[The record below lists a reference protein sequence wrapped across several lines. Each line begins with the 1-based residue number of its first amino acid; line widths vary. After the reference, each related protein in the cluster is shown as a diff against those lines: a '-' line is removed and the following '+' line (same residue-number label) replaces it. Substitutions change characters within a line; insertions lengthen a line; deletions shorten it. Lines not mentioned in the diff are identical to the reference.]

1 MNVAWG
7 SRLSGETKGLDVIGI
22 RALDQNIEASLTN
35 GLTTISIRA
44 RYISILPW
52 AIGQYFV
59 EESAGGRVRHDKDAL
74 AVYLNRVRFL
84 VLAATFVDEGAS
96 RMGATGSD
104 FYLDE
109 IAALVAGKTV
119 SMPDFGNVAVLG
131 TYFGPA
137 SALGLVESRPESS
150 GLPFGLTARGTAMYH
165 ERNTALESTRLLN
178 FLREGGD
185 LDYDTAR
192 AAVPAFSLARIADF
206 GREVELLREAF
217 EEAWVPESPLAAKR
231 VAQAYQRMT
240 DTRSW
245 LNRELELAPASA
257 SELIARNYDRA
268 VLEGAGGI
276 ELEWATFEWHRR
288 VHFALELLLAAMT
301 RTLLDEGS
309 MSVAQVVALWSSHV
323 VGSEPLTDH
332 WNSPIDVAALIVQP
346 GKFSG
351 GLLRSSDFHLEPQIQ
366 AIRAFE
372 ILVTQARDAQSIG
385 ITPGASS
392 GASAPS
398 ARAIQLVGAR
408 VGTLGA
414 VLRVICDECV
424 AQRHIA
430 NTMRKIGNQQ
440 DCSLR
445 FYPDGPVLVPTEID
459 FSPNY
464 SGSRLQNTMRILA
477 DIGMLNMGGS
487 GVTAASVTD

>member
-7 SRLSGETKGLDVIGI
+7 SRLSNETRGLDVIGI

-59 EESAGGRVRHDKDAL
+59 QESAGGRVRHDKDAL

-96 RMGATGSD
+96 RIGTIGSD

-109 IAALVAGKTV
+109 MAVLLTGKTV
-119 SMPDFGNVAVLG
+119 RMPDVGNLAVLG

-137 SALGLVESRPESS
+137 SALGFVESRPDSS
-150 GLPFGLTARGTAMYH
+150 GLPFGLTARGTAMYQ
-165 ERNTALESTRLLN
+165 ERNTALGSSRLVDL
-178 FLREGGD
+178 LRDGGD
-185 LDYDTAR
+185 LDYDMAR
-192 AAVPAFSLARIADF
+192 QAVSPFSLARIADF
-206 GREVELLREAF
+206 GGEVNLLRWAF
-217 EEAWVPESPLAAKR
+217 EQPWVPGSSIAAKR

-245 LNRELELAPASA
+245 LHRELEVEPAGA

-268 VLEGAGGI
+268 VVEGADGI
-276 ELEWATFEWHRR
+276 ELEWASFEWHRR

-309 MSVAQVVALWSSHV
+309 MSVAELIAIWSSQAAP
-323 VGSEPLTDH
+323 SESLTYL
-332 WNSPIDVAALIVQP
+332 WNSPADVAALTVKP
-346 GKFSG
+346 GAFSG
-351 GLLRSSDFHLEPQIQ
+351 GLLRPADFHLEPHIQ

-385 ITPGASS
+385 VIPGARN
-392 GASAPS
+392 GASAPA
-398 ARAIQLVGAR
+398 ARAIQLVGTGT
-408 VGTLGA
+408 GTLGT
-414 VLRVICDECV
+414 VLRAICDECV

-430 NTMRKIGNQQ
+430 NTMRKMGNHQ

-445 FYPDGPVLVPTEID
+445 FYPEGPVLVPTNID
-459 FSPNY
+459 FSPSY
-464 SGSRLQNTMRILA
+464 SGSRLQNTMRILG
-477 DIGMLNMGGS
+477 DIGMLNVGLS
-487 GVTAASVTD
+487 GVSATNVVG